1 MKNTLIGLCIF
12 FVGLAF
18 YILTLRGVYGNIK
31 GSEIKNN
38 LDQGAKPF
46 ELSPERGRFI
56 LTLSLAESNSFALT
70 KELADAAYPDV
81 GYYQGRF
88 YIYFPPGVSL
98 LALPFYHLG
107 KQYNL
112 SQVTA
117 Y

>member
-56 LTLSLAESNSFALT
+56 LTLSLAESNSLMNFIEAGMVFVAYK
-70 KELADAAYPDV
+70 KEKESWA
-81 GYYQGRF
+81 
-88 YIYFPPGVSL
+88 
-98 LALPFYHLG
+98 
-107 KQYNL
+107 KQKFWPYLFIIWGN
-112 SQVTA
+112 STTCHK
-117 Y
+117 